1 MKKLVLAIA
10 FIGMGSFVMA
20 QQSPLTA
27 QQKADR
33 QAKKTEMHD
42 KRMSKMQQELGLTD
56 SQVAQINA
64 LQDKRKGEMKANMQ
78 AQTADRR
85 AQNQAANDEMKRI
98 LTPDQYTKWQANAA
112 VVKLLAQ
119 EFGVAKTQI
128 SLAKGAKSKFKIFEI
143 EK

>member
-98 LTPDQYTKWQANAA
+98 LTPDQYTKWQANR
-112 VVKLLAQ
+112 Q
-119 EFGVAKTQI
+119 AKMDQRKEMMKNRRMDNGGMQKI
-128 SLAKGAKSKFKIFEI
+128 QPAKAN
-143 EK
+143 